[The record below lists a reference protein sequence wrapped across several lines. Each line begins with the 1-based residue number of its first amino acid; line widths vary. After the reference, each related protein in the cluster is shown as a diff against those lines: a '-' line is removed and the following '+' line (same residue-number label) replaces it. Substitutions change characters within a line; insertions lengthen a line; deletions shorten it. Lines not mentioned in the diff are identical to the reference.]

1 MMTVLKTA
9 ILLLMLCCAVQLSTS
24 AGPLADDLAK
34 SVCCFS
40 VNNVKIPKKKLE
52 SYRWTSSSCPLR
64 HIVFETVKK
73 RQFCMNPEN
82 SWAKLNKNHID
93 KKRASKSSK

>member
-1 MMTVLKTA
+1 
-9 ILLLMLCCAVQLSTS
+9 MLCCAVQLSTS
-24 AGPLADDLAK
+24 AGECLLLTYFF
-34 SVCCFS
+34 SLRIVCCFS

>member
-9 ILLLMLCCAVQLSTS
+9 IVLLMLCCAVQLTS
-24 AGPLADDLAK
+24 AGLADELAK
-34 SVCCFS
+34 SICCFS
-40 VNNVKIPKKKLE
+40 ENNMRIPKKKLE
-52 SYRWTSSSCPLR
+52 SYRWTSNICPVR
-64 HIVFETVKK
+64 YIVFKTVEK

-93 KKRASKSSK
+93 KKRASKSPK